1 MDSGAITAFFT
12 GVSAVI
18 GAFALLLRQQ
28 RINDRATRR
37 ELGKTRRIVETQAR
51 IIHHLRYVLAE
62 SGLQAGPVVESLD
75 AELDKLRDQMDAA
88 DTAKEE

>member
-28 RINDRATRR
+28 RINDRSTRR
-37 ELGKTRRIVETQAR
+37 ELQHLRRVSETQAR
-51 IIHHLRYVLAE
+51 IIHHLRFVLAE
-62 SGLQAGPVVESLD
+62 AGLEAGPVVTSLD
-75 AELDKLRDQMDAA
+75 TELDTLRDQMDAGEG
-88 DTAKEE
+88 KEE